1 MIYQKDALLGA
12 DNASRDHWQRPCYK
26 ICHLVWD
33 IFHPGETDN
42 EKTTVMS
49 FLQVGYIEMQKQ

>member
-12 DNASRDHWQRPCYK
+12 DNASRDHQQRPRYK

-33 IFHPGETDN
+33 ILRPGETDN
-42 EKTTVMS
+42 KKTTVMP
-49 FLQVGYIEMQKQ
+49 FLQAGYIEMQKQ